1 MNIIIIS
8 IIITNITSS
17 WGRERYVQE
26 MELSHGMR
34 SFGSMRG
41 VSGHVHNPFAGTV
54 YEQLADDV
62 CLKNHNGHYVIVIM
76 CDFLSTIM
84 ICDLLHPNLHYD
96 DDM

>member
-1 MNIIIIS
+1 VLLLMNIIIIT
-8 IIITNITSS
+8 IIIISTTSS

-54 YEQLADDV
+54 YE
-62 CLKNHNGHYVIVIM
+62 
-76 CDFLSTIM
+76 
-84 ICDLLHPNLHYD
+84 
-96 DDM
+96 